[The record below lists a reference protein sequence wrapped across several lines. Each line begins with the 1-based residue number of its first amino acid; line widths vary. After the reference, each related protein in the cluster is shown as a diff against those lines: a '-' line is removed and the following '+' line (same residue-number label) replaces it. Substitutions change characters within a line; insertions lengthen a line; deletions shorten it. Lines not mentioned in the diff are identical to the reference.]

1 MVVREACQVVVCRTL
16 LDSRARQRRGG
27 EQRRDTGQRQQAER
41 AAARELRGQ
50 LERRGAAQQRGQR
63 EQTCAA
69 HHSGAIGL
77 SSELRPGRATRTR
90 RVAKIGFM

>member
-41 AAARELRGQ
+41 AAARELRRQ
-50 LERRGAAQQRGQR
+50 LERRGAAQQRGER
-63 EQTCAA
+63 EQTCA

-77 SSELRPGRATRTR
+77 SSELRPGRATRTG